1 MFAEHCSVLST
12 VLCWAL
18 FCAEH
23 CSVLSTVGVAFPQQP
38 RWTGS
43 FYHCPFQET
52 WALLCGWFSH
62 GPFDRCG
69 TSVLPDST
77 VRKETSALSQSFEA
91 QNRVLA
97 CDTVETVLGFSA
109 QRTQPSPHPHHTT
122 KSHACAH
129 THTDTQTL
137 SSAVARCEGWSI
149 IIHSGLGKSSQNK
162 TEGPGLSR

>member
-1 MFAEHCSVLST
+1 MFTEHCSVLRT
-12 VLCWAL
+12 VDVS
-18 FCAEH
+18 F
-23 CSVLSTVGVAFPQQP
+23 SQQP
-38 RWTGS
+38 HRAGS
-43 FYHCPFQET
+43 FYHCSFQET

-62 GPFDRCG
+62 RPFDRYG
-69 TSVLPDST
+69 NSVLPDST
-77 VRKETSALSQSFEA
+77 IRKEISALRQSFAA
-91 QNRVLA
+91 QNCVLA

-129 THTDTQTL
+129 AHTYTQTL

-149 IIHSGLGKSSQNK
+149 IIYSGLRKSSPNK